1 MRGAPEPCLVA
12 AYLRVAA
19 YLQLRRPMKTSGS
32 MNDPSER
39 GIGFQ
44 AVGFAIVGC
53 AGVAILQVSP
63 ESSSWAYQSFETAV
77 VRLYWAFV
85 VPLAALFDWGRRMFE
100 TRQAIREAAIE
111 KAISKGVQRVVDKAV
126 QEAVQK
132 AVEKERKRIL
142 GSWEQ
147 LQGLSRKEARQ
158 RILQVRQP

>member
-1 MRGAPEPCLVA
+1 
-12 AYLRVAA
+12 
-19 YLQLRRPMKTSGS
+19 
-32 MNDPSER
+32 
-39 GIGFQ
+39 
-44 AVGFAIVGC
+44 
-53 AGVAILQVSP
+53 
-63 ESSSWAYQSFETAV
+63 
-77 VRLYWAFV
+77 
-85 VPLAALFDWGRRMFE
+85 MFE